1 MAALGGLSDQAAEKQ
16 LTQMI
21 DFIKLEAR
29 EKAEEIRAQVGAQFV
44 AQMLRF
50 TARLDHVSDNFRR
63 QTKTMK
69 WSV

>member
-29 EKAEEIRAQVGAQFV
+29 EKAEEIRAQV
-44 AQMLRF
+44 
-50 TARLDHVSDNFRR
+50 SDAVEAV
-63 QTKTMK
+63 